1 MMYAV
6 GGGSGGSSGNILG
19 QLMSDAGSEH
29 TAQSTSLSLSLSL
42 LRQNYKYTYIFLS
55 FLRQYKDVSKY
66 YISENLIQL
75 NTKLYTKYSLYI
87 SNIDV
92 TINSKFIVLLYF
104 NIN

>member
-29 TAQSTSLSLSLSL
+29 TTPSTSLSLSR